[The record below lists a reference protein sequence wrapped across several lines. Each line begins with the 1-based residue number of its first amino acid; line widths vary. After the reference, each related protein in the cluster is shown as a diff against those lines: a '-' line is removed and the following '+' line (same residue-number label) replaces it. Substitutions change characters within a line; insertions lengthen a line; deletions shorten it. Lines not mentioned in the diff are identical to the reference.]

1 MTTTVQ
7 DAKKRDYKSS
17 VKGAVEVVER
27 IAAER
32 EEKKGTD
39 IISDI
44 KQRAYSGDVEGLI
57 PFLDHKDWR
66 IRTAAV
72 LGLGHIGDARVL
84 KPLVGV
90 WKDDEDE
97 WVREQA
103 RDISRA
109 IWHRMTRPLGLQ

>member
-1 MTTTVQ
+1 MTTTVK
-7 DAKKRDYKSS
+7 DAKRDYKSS
-17 VKGAVEVVER
+17 VKGAVESAER
-27 IAAER
+27 VAAER
-32 EEKKGTD
+32 ESKKGVE

-44 KQRAYSGDVEGLI
+44 NQRAYSGDIEGLVT
-57 PFLDHKDWR
+57 FLAHRDWR

-72 LGLGHIGDARVL
+72 LGLGQIGDARVL

-97 WVREQA
+97 WVRDQA

-109 IWHRMTRPLGLQ
+109 IWHRMIRPLGQQ